1 MHKSYLK
8 LIQALV
14 LVLLVAPIWVP
25 EVPPLV
31 DLPNHAARINILA
44 NYEGNEFYQRN
55 FELVLEPIPNVALD
69 ILAVPLTKVF
79 GIWTTLKIFLTI
91 VALTFFLGCQLIAMA
106 AHGRTTT
113 LTAFAAP
120 FLLYGGTFFYGY
132 LNYVLSVSLFLV
144 CFGLWMRWRDELS
157 VLRYATLAVLTILV
171 YLSHLSSFAFL
182 ALALIL
188 YNTFEAWE
196 SGSRTRSISNWIR
209 DGALFLLPSIAFVTF
224 LSGSGSVGGLEWAGF
239 SKKLILA
246 ISPLISYDYLI
257 DGICYGIFAAIA
269 IIAVARGTVSVHR
282 ALLAISGIFFLLFI
296 PAPNLLFTAG
306 DADARIILPAFCL
319 FFLSLDVQVLN
330 RPFVPILILFLSV
343 FGIRQGTVAYRW
355 DSMSDLLIAES
366 RIFESVPRKSFVL
379 DIYGEE
385 FMEQTSKTERSL
397 IMAIALASIDR
408 DIIWPGLFAIRGQHP
423 LAFRNL
429 PDRRGANEILP
440 SDRAHT
446 LNNYRYVWVFKPSTR
461 ALSEFEN
468 QGVVIGRTEHSV
480 VVALSDR

>member
-1 MHKSYLK
+1 M
-8 LIQALV
+8 ITV
-14 LVLLVAPIWVP
+14 VFLLVAPIWVP

-44 NYEGNEFYQRN
+44 NYEANEFYQRN

-79 GIWTTLKIFLTI
+79 GIWTALKIFLTI
-91 VALTFFLGCQLIAMA
+91 VALTFFLGCQLVAMA

-196 SGSRTRSISNWIR
+196 SGIRARSISNWIR
-209 DGALFLLPSIAFVTF
+209 DGALFLLPSIAFLTF
-224 LSGSGSVGGLEWAGF
+224 MGGSGSVGGLHWADV

-246 ISPLISYDYLI
+246 ISPFVSYDYLI
-257 DGICYGIFAAIA
+257 DGICYASLAAVLIL
-269 IIAVARGTVSVHR
+269 AVARGEVAVHR
-282 ALLAISGIFFLLFI
+282 KLLAVSCVFFLLFI

-306 DADARIILPAFCL
+306 DADGRIILPAFCL
-319 FFLSLDVQVLN
+319 FFLAFDVHVAKRLVVPVLII
-330 RPFVPILILFLSV
+330 FFAV
-343 FGIRQGTVAYRW
+343 FGFRQSLIGYHW
-355 DSMSDLLIAES
+355 HQMSATLNDAAKIYES
-366 RIFESVPRKSFVL
+366 LPANSFVYVT
-379 DIYGEE
+379 YGQGY
-385 FMEQTSKTERSL
+385 METTPKTERIKFLS
-397 IMAIALASIDR
+397 IGLANIDR
-408 DIIWPGLFAIRGQHP
+408 GVIWPTLFAIRGHHP
-423 LAFRNL
+423 LAFRKTQSVADLTMNNL
-429 PDRRGANEILP
+429 DKWDQI
-440 SDRAHT
+440 
-446 LNNYRYVWVFKPSTR
+446 
-461 ALSEFEN
+461 LSEYDHVWAFRVSDDVRN
-468 QGVVIGRTEHSV
+468 QLAMRGTIIAESNDILILRKGSG
-480 VVALSDR
+480 DRK

>member
-1 MHKSYLK
+1 MHKSYVK

-44 NYEGNEFYQRN
+44 NYDGNEFYQRN

-79 GIWTTLKIFLTI
+79 GIWPALKIFLTI

-157 VLRYATLAVLTILV
+157 IFRYSTMAVLTILL

-182 ALALIL
+182 AVALIL
-188 YNTFEAWE
+188 YNAFEAWE
-196 SGSRTRSISNWIR
+196 SGSRARSISNWML
-209 DGALFLLPSIAFVTF
+209 DGALFLLPSIAFIAF
-224 LSGSGSVGGLEWAGF
+224 MGGSGSVGGLQWAGV
-239 SKKLILA
+239 SKKLILSV
-246 ISPLISYDYLI
+246 SPMLSFDYFI
-257 DGICYGIFAAIA
+257 DGICYVTLAAILLMA
-269 IIAVARGTVSVHR
+269 ALRGEVAVHR
-282 ALLAISGIFFLLFI
+282 TLLAVSCVFFLLFI

-306 DADARIILPAFCL
+306 DADGRIILPAFCL
-319 FFLSLDVQVLN
+319 LFISLNSQISKPQSFLLLFVL
-330 RPFVPILILFLSV
+330 IALFSS
-343 FGIRQGTVAYRW
+343 RQAVVAYRW
-355 DSMSDLLIAES
+355 NSMSDLLIAES
-366 RIFESVPRKSFVL
+366 RLFDQVPRGSTVL
-379 DIYGEE
+379 DVYGDNALG
-385 FMEQTSKTERSL
+385 QLAKTERAQ
-397 IMAIALASIDR
+397 IMAIAVASIKR
-408 DIIWPGLFAIRGQHP
+408 DLVWPGLFAIRGQQP
-423 LAFRNL
+423 LAFRTPL
-429 PDRRGANEILP
+429 VHWRTSAAAL
-440 SDRAHT
+440 
-446 LNNYRYVWVFKPSTR
+446 LNWNQVRKEYRYVWVFKESKPN
-461 ALSEFEN
+461 LGELE
-468 QGVVIGRTEHSV
+468 QKGVVLARTKDSV
-480 VVALSDR
+480 LIALYD